1 MIKKLILVSFL
12 FTSVLSPLIQSDTA
26 ETITYKCLI
35 QLTNYGGEGAYVIL
49 SLVNPEGEYE
59 QTLLVNG
66 DDHEWYEDLPDWYE
80 HLSSTFENIDGITG
94 ASIASGGR
102 KVAAIDIAADKLKS
116 GYKIRFETAV
126 EDQEYYNRDLE
137 LDLGQ
142 EVTGQR
148 FNGKGYIRYVQLIQK

>member
-1 MIKKLILVSFL
+1 MIKKLLLVSL
-12 FTSVLSPLIQSDTA
+12 ALTTALIPLVKSDTA
-26 ETITYKCLI
+26 ETISYKCLI
-35 QLTNYGGEGAYVIL
+35 QLTNYGGEGAYVVL
-49 SLVNPEGEYE
+49 SLVNEEGEYE

-66 DDHEWYEDLPDWYE
+66 DDHEWYEDLPDWYD
-80 HLSSTFENIDGITG
+80 HLSSTFEDIDGVTG

-102 KVAAIDIAADKLKS
+102 KVAVIDIAADKLKS

-148 FNGKGYIRYVQLIQK
+148 FNGEGYIRYVQLIQK

>member
-1 MIKKLILVSFL
+1 MIKKLLLVA
-12 FTSVLSPLIQSDTA
+12 FTLTTVLAPLVQSDSP

-35 QLTNYGGEGAYVIL
+35 QLTNYGGEGAYVVV
-49 SLVNPEGEYE
+49 SLINSEGKYE

-80 HLSSTFENIDGITG
+80 HLSSTFEDIDGITG

-102 KVAAIDIAADKLKS
+102 KVAVIDVDADKINS

-126 EDQEYYNRDLE
+126 EDQEYYAKDLE
-137 LDLGQ
+137 VDLGDG
-142 EVTGQR
+142 VAGQR
-148 FNGKGYIRYVQLIQK
+148 YSGEGYIRYVQLIQK